1 MRKILFAVIA
11 LSVLLAV
18 SAARAQV
25 VGFGSGQALTGT
37 TNTSAVD
44 TNSQSVLVKKITL
57 SVSSANSTIITG
69 LTGNV
74 WFTYTPNQPTNGVN
88 VGTFTATN
96 FTSTNMTFTGYY
108 TNPPLYTVLQAQC
121 GTNQI
126 LATELY
132 GPNQN

>member
-1 MRKILFAVIA
+1 MRKILFAAVA
-11 LSVLLAV
+11 ACALLAAC
-18 SAARAQV
+18 AANAQV

-37 TNTSAVD
+37 TNTAAVD
-44 TNSQSVLVKKITL
+44 TNAQSVLVKKISL
-57 SVSSANSTIITG
+57 IVSSANSTVITG

-74 WFTYTPNQPTNGVN
+74 WLTYTPTQPTNGVN

-126 LATELY
+126 IATEIY

>member
-1 MRKILFAVIA
+1 MRKILFTIIMLSA
-11 LSVLLAV
+11 LFAM

-37 TNTSAVD
+37 TNTAAVD
-44 TNSQSVLVKKITL
+44 TNLQSVLVKKITL
-57 SVSSANSTIITG
+57 VVSSANSTTITG

-74 WFTYTPNQPTNGVN
+74 WLTYTPSQPTNGVN

-96 FTSTNMTFTGYY
+96 FTSTNLTFTGYY